1 MTTKKPYI
9 INKFVFC
16 EKDGRDVFCQKDG
29 RMTTK

>member
-16 EKDGRDVFCQKDG
+16 EKDGRDMCFVKKMEG
-29 RMTTK
+29 